1 MTDVSPLFRPFNLRG
16 MELKNRIVMA
26 PMTRSRSPDAH
37 PNAENVGYYQRRAA
51 AEVGLIISEGT
62 LTRRKGASN
71 DAHIPLF
78 WGESAL
84 NGWKQVIDAVHMAG
98 GKMGPQIWHQGMS
111 RKPGSGHFPDAP
123 SDGPSGITLT
133 GKKISDE
140 PAEADVI
147 DMAQAYADAAADA
160 KRLGFDCVEL
170 HGAHAYLIDEFFW
183 AVTNHRTDRFGGPA
197 LEQRAEFAAEALRRC
212 RAAIGDLPLIIRLSQ
227 WKSVDYNAKLATTPQ
242 EMERW
247 IRVLIDAGVDA
258 IHCSQ
263 RRILEPEF
271 PEIDGPNGL
280 NFAGWVKKL
289 TGIPTI
295 SVGSVGLSSEFTG
308 AFRGEGSAA
317 GKLDETIERLDRGEF
332 DLVAVGRALLQDP
345 EWVLKVK
352 AGRFEELRD
361 YDAAAL
367 KTYY

>member
-1 MTDVSPLFRPFNLRG
+1 MTDVSPLFRPFRLRG

-26 PMTRSRSPDAH
+26 PMTRSHSPGAF
-37 PNAENVGYYQRRAA
+37 PNDENVAYYARRAA
-51 AEVGLIISEGT
+51 ADVGLILSEGT

-71 DAHIPLF
+71 DANIPLF
-78 WGESAL
+78 WGEKPLA
-84 NGWKQVIDAVHMAG
+84 GWQRVIEAVHAAG
-98 GKMGPQIWHQGMS
+98 GKMGPQLWHQGMS
-111 RKPGSGHFPDAP
+111 RKPGTGHFPDAP
-123 SDGPSGITLT
+123 SDGPSGITLQ
-133 GKKISDE
+133 GKKVSEE
-140 PAEADVI
+140 PGEAEVL

-183 AVTNHRTDRFGGPA
+183 SVTNQRTDRFGGSI
-197 LEQRAEFAAEALRRC
+197 EKRAEFAAEAIRRS
-212 RAAIGDLPLIIRLSQ
+212 RAAIGDLPLIIRISQ
-227 WKSVDYNAKLATTPQ
+227 WKSVDYNAKVAVTPQ
-242 EMERW
+242 ELERW
-247 IRVLIDAGVDA
+247 INVLIDAGVDA
-258 IHCSQ
+258 VHCSQ

-271 PEIDGPNGL
+271 PDIDGPKGL

-295 SVGSVGLSSEFTG
+295 AVGSVGLSSEFTG
-308 AFRGEGSAA
+308 AFRGEGSAK
-317 GKLDETIERLDRGEF
+317 GKLDETIERLDKGEF

-345 EWVLKVK
+345 EWVVKVK
-352 AGRFEELRD
+352 ANKFDELRD